1 MNSPVPTWITNN
13 RTWETWN
20 GKHPFFP
27 GKRHVLRSRR
37 ILAERIKRQLQTNEV
52 AHHKDGNTL
61 NDKPSNIALMTN
73 TGHSRYHGTGKSP
86 SEETRRKMSI
96 WQLGKQFSEETRRKI
111 GEAHKRENLSQETF
125 QKLSEWQRGRK
136 LSEETRRK
144 ISESSKGRKHSEETR
159 LKISNSLRGRK
170 LSEKHRGKMSE
181 SLQGRVLAEKW
192 RQKISKSL
200 QGNTNLLGYRHSI
213 ETKRKMSESHQKRA
227 KLDAEIASLQQSLV

>member
-37 ILAERIKRQLQTNEV
+37 I
-52 AHHKDGNTL
+52 
-61 NDKPSNIALMTN
+61 
-73 TGHSRYHGTGKSP
+73 
-86 SEETRRKMSI
+86 
-96 WQLGKQFSEETRRKI
+96 
-111 GEAHKRENLSQETF
+111 
-125 QKLSEWQRGRK
+125 
-136 LSEETRRK
+136 
-144 ISESSKGRKHSEETR
+144 
-159 LKISNSLRGRK
+159 
-170 LSEKHRGKMSE
+170 
-181 SLQGRVLAEKW
+181 LAEKW